1 MSRGLRSKRL
11 RGEDARWSRGERIA
25 RLTSLTS
32 DIKDERRN
40 WIRLER
46 CSPQSRANRKGI
58 DITEFRQPL
67 LLSLV
72 TRHMT
77 RTPVR

>member
-1 MSRGLRSKRL
+1 MSRGPKSKSLRS
-11 RGEDARWSRGERIA
+11 GGAQWFYTERIA
-25 RLTSLTS
+25 WLTS
-32 DIKDERRN
+32 DIKDERRD

-46 CSPQSRANRKGI
+46 CSPQSRTNRKGI
-58 DITEFRQPL
+58 DITEFRQAL